1 MMLVTGANGTTGS
14 EITRQLV
21 ASGRPVR
28 ALMRRREAGA
38 KLPHGVE
45 IATGSFEDL
54 PSLDAAMKGGG
65 GGLSDLLRASRPVGP
80 AGECDRSGPQG
91 RCADDRAPLRFLR
104 RARLSGSA
112 DPQSKDVGFSKYL
125 ILHGFIMFTRK

>member
-54 PSLDAAMKGGG
+54 PSLDAAMKRVEAVY
-65 GGLSDLLRASRPVGP
+65 LISFEHPDQLALQANVIEAARRAGVRMI
-80 AGECDRSGPQG
+80 
-91 RCADDRAPLRFLR
+91 
-104 RARLSGSA
+104 ARLSASSA
-112 DPQSKDVGFSKYL
+112 EPDSPDPL
-125 ILHGFIMFTRK
+125 IRNQRT